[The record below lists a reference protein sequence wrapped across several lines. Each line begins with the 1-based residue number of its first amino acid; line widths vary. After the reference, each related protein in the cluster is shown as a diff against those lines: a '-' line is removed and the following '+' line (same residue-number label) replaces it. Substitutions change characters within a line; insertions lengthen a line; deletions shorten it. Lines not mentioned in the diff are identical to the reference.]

1 MKKIFHYFNI
11 GVFVVIIMMITFCI
25 FFNPQHRE
33 SSVTLPSKSL
43 KTTNFTKMIEARMI
57 TEEPVVE
64 EPAVEEEAPAVIK
77 EPVVVTPP
85 AVVENS
91 ISSVVGAMSAY
102 GPDCV
107 GCSGHLA
114 GGYDA
119 SGGNCYYSDAT
130 YGDVRIVAADRSY
143 KFGSI
148 VKVSGSKLGD
158 FYAIVLDRGG
168 GIGFGKR
175 FLFDLLFSSEGEAS
189 QFGTSY
195 DVTFELVRDGY

>member
-1 MKKIFHYFNI
+1 MKKIVHYFSI
-11 GVFVVIIMMITFCI
+11 AVPVIIILMITFCI
-25 FFNPQHRE
+25 FFNPVHKQT
-33 SSVTLPSKSL
+33 SVTLYSKSL
-43 KTTNFTKMIEARMI
+43 KTTFLSKNIEARVEPEV
-57 TEEPVVE
+57 TVSEEVVEEPVV
-64 EPAVEEEAPAVIK
+64 VEEKVVQQ
-77 EPVVVTPP
+77 PVVE
-85 AVVENS
+85 A
-91 ISSVVGAMSAY
+91 SSSSSAVVGAMSAY

-119 SGGNCYYSDAT
+119 SGGNYYYSDAT
-130 YGDVRIVAADRSY
+130 YGNVRIVAADKSY

-195 DVTFELVRDGY
+195 NVTFELVRDGY

>member
-25 FFNPQHRE
+25 FFNPQHRAA
-33 SSVTLPSKSL
+33 SVTLTSKSL
-43 KTTNFTKMIEARMI
+43 KTTNFTKMIEARI
-57 TEEPVVE
+57 STEEPVVE
-64 EPAVEEEAPAVIK
+64 VVVVEEESVVIK
-77 EPVVVTPP
+77 EPVIVTPP
-85 AVVENS
+85 VVEENS

-102 GPDCV
+102 GPDCA

-119 SGGNCYYSDAT
+119 SGGNYYYSDAT

-143 KFGSI
+143 RFGSI